1 MPRRPPHFVMLG
13 RTINELFLTSSVAG
27 RRLSSIEVSVVA
39 FAQASIEQIH
49 WELAMRT
56 DSPSVPQGSA
66 EEQPTV
72 FVIDDD
78 PLILGALSSL
88 FRSVGLGVKAF
99 TSAIELLEHPLPP
112 VTSCLVS
119 DIRLPRLSGFDL
131 QAELGRLGNNMPIIF
146 ITGHGDIPMSVK
158 AMKAGAFD
166 FLTKPFREQ
175 DMLDTVVK
183 ALERDQ
189 KRRSEERY
197 ELELRQRFES
207 LTRRERQIMTMV
219 TAGLLNKH
227 VAEKIGISEVTVK
240 MHRGHVMQKMGTK
253 SLADLVFFAER
264 LGIRGREIKA

>member
-1 MPRRPPHFVMLG
+1 
-13 RTINELFLTSSVAG
+13 
-27 RRLSSIEVSVVA
+27 
-39 FAQASIEQIH
+39 
-49 WELAMRT
+49 MRT
-56 DSPSVPQGSA
+56 DLPAVSPVPA

-78 PLILGALSSL
+78 PLTLGALSSL
-88 FRSVGLGVKAF
+88 FRSVGLGVRAF
-99 TSAIELLEHPLPP
+99 ASAIELLEYPLPA

-131 QAELGRLGNNMPIIF
+131 QAELGRLGINMPIIF

-175 DMLDTVVK
+175 DMLDTVAR

-189 KRRSEERY
+189 TRRSEERY
-197 ELELRQRFES
+197 RSGLRERFES
-207 LTRRERQIMTMV
+207 LTARERQIMSMV
-219 TAGLLNKH
+219 TAGLLNKQ
-227 VAEKIGISEVTVK
+227 VADRIGISEVTVK

-253 SLADLVFFAER
+253 SLADLVFFAEK
-264 LGIRGREIKA
+264 LGIRGREMKD